1 MTADPVIARAFIAAC
16 DAELQAIKPGN
27 VHIHAPGHRMTVADF
42 EVSARVSAPFIAKR
56 GASIG
61 ARVLGAVQATKDAVG
76 QNTNLGILL
85 LCAPIAAAAEHL
97 FEAGPA
103 TPERL
108 RDALRRVLA
117 ATTVADAAAVY
128 QAIRIASPAGLGHA
142 EAEDVASAPTV
153 PLTETMRLAAG
164 RDRIARQYVT
174 AFDDVFDIGV
184 PIALAASDAPVIDPW
199 TTTAIMFAFASRLPD
214 SHIIRKYGEEFAESI
229 CTEFSDQLFL
239 VIGKNVNRLK
249 LFDANLK
256 VRSVNPG
263 TSADLTVASVF
274 ISSLLGRKPHS
285 V

>member
-1 MTADPVIARAFIAAC
+1 VTADPVIARAFIAAC

-229 CTEFSDQLFL
+229 CTEFSDKLFL

-274 ISSLLGRKPHS
+274 ISSLLGRKSHS